1 MFIDNIEDNAVIE
14 EIVEQLKKC
23 INHKLEKP
31 LGEFNWDKIDYEI
44 KPSKDVLNSIKL
56 LKEKIPLRKNSNI
69 MNSFSDY
76 IYSNTPLKKAFS
88 KSIEIIKKDPQETI
102 KILVIISDGES
113 TDGNPNDL
121 KYLLKEKNI

>member
-1 MFIDNIEDNAVIE
+1 
-14 EIVEQLKKC
+14 
-23 INHKLEKP
+23 
-31 LGEFNWDKIDYEI
+31 
-44 KPSKDVLNSIKL
+44 
-56 LKEKIPLRKNSNI
+56 

-121 KYLLKEKNI
+121 KYLLKEKNIYIISFYFTSEKVEKPKQLKK